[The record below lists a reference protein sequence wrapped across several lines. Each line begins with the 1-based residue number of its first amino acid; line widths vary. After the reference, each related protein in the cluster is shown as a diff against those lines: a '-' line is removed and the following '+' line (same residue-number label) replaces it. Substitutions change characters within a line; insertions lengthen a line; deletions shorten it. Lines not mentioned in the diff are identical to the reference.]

1 MSIFKK
7 KNINSNLFQRIVA
20 EINQSKALAK
30 KALKRKDFIEPKED
44 ELEEKL
50 TEQQMRFV
58 KAVSGDMN
66 EEEIQ
71 ALKRKV
77 GKDGTVIRNY
87 KKRNMLKDP
96 STGEMKPKEDFAIDV
111 DYPARGFRAI
121 TSHS

>member
-1 MSIFKK
+1 MSIFKR
-7 KNINSNLFQRIVA
+7 KNINSNMFQRILK
-20 EINQSKALAK
+20 EISQSKALAK
-30 KALKRKDFIEPKED
+30 KASIPKPTIKLKED
-44 ELEEKL
+44 EL

-77 GKDGTVIRNY
+77 GKDGMVIRNY
-87 KKRNMLKDP
+87 QKRNMLKDP
-96 STGEMKPKEDFAIDV
+96 STGEIKPKEDFAIDV
-111 DYPARGFRAI
+111 NYPARGFRAI